1 MITHAKAVNRCLR
14 RAPSPWFCLF
24 SLLSAPG
31 GPLLR
36 APADALVR
44 PTDTSGLSP
53 NEQRPKC
60 GVSKGHRRAAP
71 SEAAGGLVV
80 AAQVLERPGTRG
92 RGRRAGGGKV
102 AQRRLCLT
110 GAALNFS

>member
-44 PTDTSGLSP
+44 PTDTSGLSI
-53 NEQRPKC
+53 QRKAPSP
-60 GVSKGHRRAAP
+60 VSKLPTAREPRPHGPLEDSCPPRRGSSA
-71 SEAAGGLVV
+71 
-80 AAQVLERPGTRG
+80 RG
-92 RGRRAGGGKV
+92 RVGELKG
-102 AQRRLCLT
+102 
-110 GAALNFS
+110 